1 MGFEQIIGI
10 EKEFVEN
17 ARSVLKV
24 ISDASIIDNIKILE
38 EVILTNKTLQ
48 RTIASIAQKKNHEN
62 LSPDIIIKY
71 QETLNIFEG
80 AKLEEKMVG

>member
-38 EVILTNKTLQ
+38 EVILTNKT
-48 RTIASIAQKKNHEN
+48 
-62 LSPDIIIKY
+62 
-71 QETLNIFEG
+71 
-80 AKLEEKMVG
+80 